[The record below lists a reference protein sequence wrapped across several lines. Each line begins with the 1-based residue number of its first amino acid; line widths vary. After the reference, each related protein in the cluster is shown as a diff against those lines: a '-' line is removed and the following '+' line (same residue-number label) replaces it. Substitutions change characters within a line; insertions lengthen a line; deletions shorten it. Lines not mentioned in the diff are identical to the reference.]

1 MSACLLQQFV
11 NKLNEY
17 EPGLM
22 RKYIA
27 PDVQTHLDRLA
38 AEEQDKQEFILQSKW
53 VELNMFLGNDYEFCT
68 SSEPGAQDKW
78 IEQDMILEDMLEE
91 VQQDMAVMDITPLY
105 DPYSTD
111 LDAFYERFPIDKF
124 SSDFIDIWE
133 GNFPPRFFT

>member
-27 PDVQTHLDRLA
+27 PDVQAHLDRL
-38 AEEQDKQEFILQSKW
+38 EQDKQEFILQSKW
-53 VELNMFLGNDYEFCT
+53 IELNMLTGENPPDGNADED
-68 SSEPGAQDKW
+68 GAFASYLEW
-78 IEQDMILEDMLEE
+78 EEQEYHLEDMIEE
-91 VQQDMAVMDITPLY
+91 VLQDMAVMDIIPLY
-105 DPYSTD
+105 DPYGTD

-124 SSDFIDIWE
+124 STDFIDIWE
-133 GNFPPRFFT
+133 GNFPPRY